1 MRQMKLCGGLIVF
14 HLPPKIPCALLLEI
28 APIASAASEVDR
40 AKLLHHQLPPRTAP
54 AQFAF
59 PVRTAN
65 NLDLGIIF
73 KSIFSVSHSWSHV
86 KIYGSFFLL
95 LNYFSIP
102 QTKAIKATMT
112 RCLHNLSIVHMVH
125 VTSGTLTE
133 DVSAAS
139 RPANAYNRR
148 FQDAFGFPVMPRA
161 IPPCVPAGAIGAD
174 ERNVQVLVPQLC
186 RAMINS
192 PMPP

>member
-1 MRQMKLCGGLIVF
+1 MLQMKLCRGLIVF
-14 HLPPKIPCALLLEI
+14 HLPPKTPRALPLEI

-86 KIYGSFFLL
+86 KIYGSFFSFTKLL
-95 LNYFSIP
+95 FNTTNKSYQSHDDQMSP
-102 QTKAIKATMT
+102 QFIHSTY
-112 RCLHNLSIVHMVH
+112 
-125 VTSGTLTE
+125 GTC
-133 DVSAAS
+133 
-139 RPANAYNRR
+139 N
-148 FQDAFGFPVMPRA
+148 
-161 IPPCVPAGAIGAD
+161 
-174 ERNVQVLVPQLC
+174 
-186 RAMINS
+186 
-192 PMPP
+192 